1 MRGKIPQGQ
10 AGRSRTSFRKT
21 HDLNELL
28 NQVITIEPS
37 WQKLSKELDSLNK
50 YSITFRY
57 PGDSADKAEAKDA
70 VRDCRKVRRVIR
82 TAFGL
87 PV

>member
-1 MRGKIPQGQ
+1 MRQRI
-10 AGRSRTSFRKT
+10 RTG
-21 HDLNELL
+21 LCL
-28 NQVITIEPS
+28 QVTGE
-37 WQKLSKELDSLNK
+37 DSVAH
-50 YSITFRY
+50 RY
-57 PGDSADKAEAKDA
+57 PGSSADKAEARDA